1 MSYEQRK
8 LMGLTNSYPSLEEA
22 RNYFQEAEPAPEPRK
37 GIAPTPLQVKPLKIP
52 KIRKRIDPGNTISFK
67 SLLHKEARQQ
77 LEAQVRRLREMLAM
91 SGRVPNSALG
101 ETGGRP
107 ANRSG
112 GTVAAYKKWI
122 KGKPSNPVKESRL
135 AEGGHTSSRDLAK
148 LAGDAVKA
156 GRVKVHGSNVHL
168 DGRPVRAPRVA
179 KALYRASSVS
189 SK

>member
-22 RNYFQEAEPAPEPRK
+22 RNHFLPEAEPAPEPRK
-37 GIAPTPLQVKPLKIP
+37 GIAPTPLKVKPLKIP

-77 LEAQVRRLREMLAM
+77 LEAQVRRLREMLM
-91 SGRVPNSALG
+91 VHGSGFSKDRAG
-101 ETGGRP
+101 KP
-107 ANRSG
+107 ANRAGSR
-112 GTVAAYKKWI
+112 VASYKKWI
-122 KGKPSNPVKESRL
+122 KGKASNPVKESRL
-135 AEGGHTSSRDLAK
+135 VESSHTSSRDLAK

-156 GRVKVHGSNVHL
+156 GRVKVHGNDVHL

-189 SK
+189 K